1 VSRGL
6 LGRRQAPTP
15 AKPPAPRGARV
26 LTASG
31 RRIDLDAARGT
42 KYAPH
47 VETWQ
52 QEAWAYR
59 ASIGEIRYAVG
70 YLRKAVSRV
79 RIFPAV
85 AEPDGAEPTPLAEA
99 EGVPPAVLAAAEE
112 ALSLLTAGTN
122 DWASLLAPYAENF
135 EVAGEAWLVGRPDP
149 DAAGSDVQPQELWQ
163 TRSTQEIEATDRG
176 WRLKDHP
183 GDREGTLLSP
193 ESAHVSRLWLPHPQW
208 RGLADSPM
216 GALLGPCEELQLVS
230 RMIRGASRSRLAG
243 AGLLLVPD
251 EIAFQAAPLGDDP
264 DPEDVEADDF
274 FTQLTRTMTAALE
287 DEGDPSSV
295 VPIVVKA
302 SAEALK
308 EIRHLTLA
316 NAVDEKLL
324 GRIEAALRRIGGGL
338 DVPPEIVTGM
348 AEVNHWTSWQIDAST
363 IKMHVEP
370 LLIEM
375 LSALT
380 AGYLRHALTAY
391 GVADEWARKVIC
403 WYDVTPLTV
412 RQNRTEDA
420 RIGHER
426 NVLSDVALVQALGFD
441 PETDMPDEDELARRI
456 TTERGTI
463 DATLMDTLLRMFLVR
478 NLPEA
483 PEPPAPIAIPS
494 QPVPTSDPGRPG
506 GETPGPD
513 TGLPIAAAGAPQGPV
528 IRAYRRE
535 SQRLGDID
543 RQLLNRL
550 AAAAESATNRALEK
564 AGARLKSQVQRDP
577 ETRALVAGVEAR
589 DVGRV
594 LGEEAIV
601 AAIGDPLVL
610 LAGAWDDVERQW
622 GAWTAAAREDALRV
636 AAKIAGHRLDD
647 VLVQSSIETLDTLL
661 AGSAPEAW
669 AWLQE
674 ALNREVL
681 RMVYAPDLD
690 LWQVPEDLPELKASG
705 GAVTSLVR
713 GALAIA
719 GGLPSTSGG
728 LSPQGLPVDP
738 HTRLGGIATGDF
750 VDQHLR
756 GAGVE
761 TMGYEWVYGI
771 SENHF
776 IPHRNIDGIIFLDF
790 ESDALANPRS
800 DNWPSSKFAPGDH
813 KGCHC
818 DAQPVYADGL
828 ASASIDA
835 VAVATYDPSYLDVL
849 RSMAADDVRR
859 GFLAKYPTLTTPI
872 AVVKEAERIAN
883 VRPSRPQDPTPITDA
898 VKRHHQGKKP

>member
-6 LGRRQAPTP
+6 LGRRQAPTRPQQP
-15 AKPPAPRGARV
+15 AARGARV

-99 EGVPPAVLAAAEE
+99 DGVPPAVLAAAEE
-112 ALSLLTAGTN
+112 ALALLTAGTH
-122 DWASLLAPYAENF
+122 DWAALLAPYAENF

-149 DAAGSDVQPQELWQ
+149 DAAGGEVQPQELWQ
-163 TRSTQEIEATDRG
+163 VRSTQEIEATDRG

-183 GDREGTLLSP
+183 GDREGSLLSP

-230 RMIRGASRSRLAG
+230 RTIRGASRSRLAG

-251 EIAFQAAPLGDDP
+251 EIAFQAAPMGDDP

-308 EIRHLTLA
+308 EIRHLTLSSV
-316 NAVDEKLL
+316 VDEKLL
-324 GRIEAALRRIGGGL
+324 GRIEAALRRIGAGL

-348 AEVNHWTSWQIDAST
+348 AEANHWTAWQIDAST

-375 LSALT
+375 LGALT
-380 AGYLRHALTAY
+380 SGYLRHALTAY
-391 GVADEWARKVIC
+391 GVGEEWARRVIC

-412 RQNRTEDA
+412 RQNRTDDA

-441 PETDMPDEDELARRI
+441 PETDMPDEDELARRLAI
-456 TTERGTI
+456 GRGTV

-494 QPVPTSDPGRPG
+494 QPVPTSDPGQPD

-528 IRAYRRE
+528 LRAYRRE
-535 SQRLGDID
+535 SERLARVD
-543 RQLLNRL
+543 RETRERL
-550 AAAAESATNRALEK
+550 AAAADAA
-564 AGARLKSQVQRDP
+564 VQRAVERATARAASAANRNPDARAIAASAAPGRAYAALHDAGLTAALGLDP
-577 ETRALVAGVEAR
+577 ET
-589 DVGRV
+589 
-594 LGEEAIV
+594 
-601 AAIGDPLVL
+601 L
-610 LAGAWDDVERQW
+610 LAGAWDQLLGVWDRLTE
-622 GAWTAAAREDALRV
+622 AARVDAV
-636 AAKIAGHRLDD
+636 ESAARIAGQPAPLG
-647 VLVQSSIETLDTLL
+647 VLGALSQL
-661 AGSAPEAW
+661 SARGWEWFTQALTREALHALEDPEADTGVVD
-669 AWLQE
+669 E
-674 ALNREVL
+674 
-681 RMVYAPDLD
+681 PG
-690 LWQVPEDLPELKASG
+690 EDPG
-705 GAVTSLVR
+705 RPGRVTSLTR

-719 GGLPSTSGG
+719 GGLPAGHPGISPDGVTATGG
-728 LSPQGLPVDP
+728 QPP
-738 HTRLGGIATGDF
+738 GGIASGDVITGYL
-750 VDQHLR
+750 QS
-756 GAGVE
+756 AGRDVI
-761 TMGYEWVYGI
+761 GYEWVYGI
-771 SENHF
+771 SKNHF
-776 IPHRNIDGIIFLDF
+776 EPHRRLDGVLFADF
-790 ESDALANPRS
+790 ASPSLQNPES
-800 DNWPSSKFAPGDH
+800 WPSATLAPGDH
-813 KGCHC
+813 RGCRC
-818 DAQPVYADGL
+818 DASPVWADGRL
-828 ASASIDA
+828 ASLEQDA
-835 VAVATYDPSYLDVL
+835 AADATYDDSYLQVL
-849 RSMAADDVRR
+849 RQIAADDRAAGRTDTSAVR
-859 GFLAKYPTLTTPI
+859 T
-872 AVVKEAERIAN
+872 VDEADRIATA
-883 VRPSRPQDPTPITDA
+883 RPSR
-898 VKRHHQGKKP
+898 RS